1 MIGLNKIEMN
11 NSFDWVNL
19 TEDSGKRVFI
29 Y

>member
-11 NSFDWVNL
+11 NSLDWVNL